1 MFATS
6 LTDFKYYVPSDPM
19 GGYQPLLVRPGEAIN
34 QLNALEKGLEFGKNS
49 FAEIAKL
56 VNATETNIPTQIV
69 QSVQQLSRNLGIPIT
84 SDVPPITQLRRLLK
98 KMSALKAAEILG
110 ETGKTLSDNDR
121 KRVDAIV
128 GEINWEKAD
137 KAELIATLDGL
148 YKTVIGQRERDI
160 AQFRS
165 NLGTFGNPEL
175 KGYFQ
180 QGQQTENQNIDYDAV
195 DKIVG

>member
-1 MFATS
+1 
-6 LTDFKYYVPSDPM
+6 
-19 GGYQPLLVRPGEAIN
+19 
-34 QLNALEKGLEFGKNS
+34 
-49 FAEIAKL
+49 
-56 VNATETNIPTQIV
+56 
-69 QSVQQLSRNLGIPIT
+69 
-84 SDVPPITQLRRLLK
+84 
-98 KMSALKAAEILG
+98 MSALKAAEILG

-180 QGQQTENQNIDYDAV
+180 QDQQSQNQNIDFDTV